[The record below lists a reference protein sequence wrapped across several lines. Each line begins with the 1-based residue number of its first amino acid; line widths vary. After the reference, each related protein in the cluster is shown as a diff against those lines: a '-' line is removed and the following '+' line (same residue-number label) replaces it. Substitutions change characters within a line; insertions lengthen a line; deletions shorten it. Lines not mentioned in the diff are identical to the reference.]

1 VTELEFRSRQSAREE
16 FARLASMWTSLFK
29 TQDEEEVLERI
40 VEGVR
45 LIGLDRVRVYF
56 QSPDRTSWIG
66 MRHLGMHAS
75 FAGHTWPVKRP
86 FDEELSR
93 AHLFQKGVANI
104 PSLSSA
110 EQNLNEWIWV
120 PFLSD
125 DDVVG
130 GLSAD
135 NALSKQPIEPET
147 LEFLESFG
155 LHAFAAIQAAR
166 SIAGTRKLNALL
178 QVSARMQK
186 LLNLSQVLEAT
197 CRSALRFVSVGH
209 CGFVRF
215 DASGDGGTVEAEY
228 PDMGMVGHVVP
239 LRDIPAWIDFMK
251 SRRPFISRDVANDSS
266 LGLSRDILIAKDI
279 RSVMIVP
286 VVTEH
291 GVLGSF
297 GLDSVGEVHD
307 FTKAE
312 LETCQSFAEQVAV
325 AITNAERF
333 DETKQ
338 DVEQLAKLQDSM
350 IAMASPVSRN
360 DLLQTIIQQAVGLLK
375 AKSSGIYQY
384 YPETNELTVIID
396 YNRQDQVGKSL
407 KVGEGMAGQLVES
420 GAPYLIV
427 NDYNEWEGRA
437 KIYADKRIFGSVLA
451 VPLKRAG
458 KVLGVLYIDDE
469 VGRIFTERDARL
481 LGLFADQ
488 AAIALSDAISKD
500 DGTLK
505 RLQMLSRAT
514 ESIISRLPGKRLDE
528 LLSLIAQRTTEV
540 LDAEACGVFLVK
552 QEAFLTLEASFG
564 HAEGQFQK
572 GKSLPITKDPKSGL
586 TGFIAYTGKIFRL
599 AGRALGN
606 NPHVRGEGPHHTAS
620 QKCYSLLAIPLKRK
634 IGDREKLIGLL
645 RIDNKKDQEGRISP
659 NSKFTRE
666 DEWILSI
673 FAETVVLSLERTE
686 FIEQLRK
693 EQESL
698 KRFLDSSP
706 TGVIAVDNR
715 GNITGFNNRAEE
727 ILGYAASDVMLTAV
741 DRLYYEENE
750 AHRIGKDLREGGER
764 LKNYNTYVRSS
775 VGEPIAIKL
784 SATLL
789 YDDDGNRIGS
799 VGYFDRTVSELQSFV
814 FQARQP
820 TAAQDQI
827 DDLQRLAKTII
838 AIVPHTFCRILLRG
852 EAERYLIVEAAH
864 SILGEENWTPRLTES
879 IVLSEWPGLEKL
891 LKQGNPRI
899 IRWSKKGSQP
909 NLERLSRSL
918 GLSSNLQT
926 LLLIPLRFDDIDV
939 GLLEI
944 GELRSERRSRFTDSQ
959 IDLILKAANQ
969 SRRLIAMSLYRV
981 ANRHKEELER
991 LHEAAKVMAQP
1002 VDDFNAALQLIVN
1015 QAALTFDA
1023 DSASL
1028 WSYDEKQNRFS
1039 HDDPVAFGIPAK
1051 EFLLF
1056 RRKQPREQGVA
1067 HTVLERGWIK
1077 VPDILNPDLSYMGP
1091 STRSLLKRIR
1101 ISSFQ
1106 GITLKVGKE
1115 RVGVLY
1121 LNYKKARSFRETDHR
1136 ALENFAAYAALSL
1149 KRAKLASR
1157 LQTAQAMSEAATAM
1171 TAIGDTDATL
1181 TSVVEGTLSAVG
1193 CDAIVLYTYDPTTK
1207 KLAYP
1212 PKYWNVRQPKKAW
1225 PPHSQVPTNSFVYR
1239 SMEED
1244 DIKVVEQVADEPFFK
1259 KSRFA
1264 RVEGIKSCLVIP
1276 LKAADGKVGVMFV
1289 NYRTHHIFTQQEI
1302 KSVKGFADQAA
1313 VAIDNSQL
1321 YSLAERRTR
1330 VLDGLYKSSHTII
1343 KSLQLKRTLNEVAQ
1357 QALHI
1362 VGVHNIKKSFSHVA
1376 LLNNDM
1382 LDFVAASSRQIMATL
1397 NRGMSQINL
1406 ADQDSSHGIAGLAV
1420 QRRGVQNVGY
1430 VRQNKQYRTLYK
1442 YVQSQLSAP
1451 LKIGNDVIG
1460 VISVEH
1466 PDRDA
1471 FTKED
1476 ERNLELLAF
1485 NAAVAIKNAQQHDV
1499 IKTDKERLKT
1509 DKERLESL
1517 HHAAKAMAAATDLNG
1532 ALKKIVEKA
1541 RQMFKAD
1548 SCALWTYDPIKRR
1561 FLRHEPVAIG
1571 ISPRHFEKFKEAEP
1585 KPGRTSHTVLRE
1597 GWKGVPSLSG
1607 PDAKVLGA
1615 RTVQL
1620 LRLIGV
1626 RSFQGVALRVAD
1638 EPIGVLYVNYNEH
1651 RTFDD
1656 ADRGQME
1663 NFARYAALTL
1673 LRSRLA
1679 HEVETYSRSTVAASM
1694 TTLQEPD
1701 KTLDSLTRGTYE
1713 TLGCDAVV
1721 LYQYDETKKRLAY
1734 PPSYCGVV
1742 YPEKAWPRGEPPL
1755 ETVPYR
1761 MLSKKNPTIVE
1772 VTATHKMFKDRQFV
1786 AREHIESCVALPLC
1800 VANKKVGVMFVNY
1813 RDRHLFD
1820 DGELKR
1826 IRLFANQ
1833 AAVAISNLQLYTQ
1846 SQNQTNALTGL
1857 YDAGQTIT
1865 ATLSKPKTLKHIC
1878 RQALKVIEEGNN
1890 RCFSHVATRD
1900 GNSLGFIASSSEQIL
1915 RTLQATSSHVSL
1927 RRPPPRSKRRI
1938 GIAGR
1943 AVLTRRV
1950 RNISDVSKN
1959 SDYNEIR
1966 SWVRS
1971 QLSAPLRVGREVV
1984 GVLSIEHREIA
1995 AFSEQDERNIELLA
2009 AQAAVALKNAQQFE
2023 ELERTKGLVGAR
2035 TALAW
2040 MGMTSSAQGHAIEGH
2055 TSNIAHALELLR
2067 DELSTEDLTE
2077 AQRKLIE
2084 RRLSLIGRQAKGMA
2098 RQIAAPHPWSHSGA
2112 TFPINDFIR
2121 EWIRQ
2126 LKQKDFHTPDFN
2138 VEFRPGKK
2146 NPKVRCSEDWL
2157 REVFDILAENA
2168 IDATDGL
2175 PLRRLLIKTRVEN
2188 EQIEIAFID
2197 NGEGIHKNILK
2208 NLFKERIKKRR
2219 TKGLGIGLL
2228 MTQAIV
2234 QAYDGDIKV
2243 LRAGPGNTTM
2253 VISLPGQQRKAQK

>member
-1 VTELEFRSRQSAREE
+1 MTELEFRSRQRAREE
-16 FARLASMWTSLFK
+16 FARLASICTSLFK
-29 TQDEEEVLERI
+29 TQDEKEVLERI
-40 VEGVR
+40 VEGAR
-45 LIGLDRVRVYF
+45 LIGLERVRVYF

-66 MRHLGMHAS
+66 MRHLGMHAG
-75 FAGHTWPVKRP
+75 FDGNTWPVKRP

-93 AHLFQKGVANI
+93 ARLFQKGASNI

-125 DDVVG
+125 EDVVG

-135 NALSKQPIEPET
+135 NDLSKQPIEPET

-155 LHAFAAIQAAR
+155 VHAFAAIQATR

-239 LRDIPAWIDFMK
+239 LRDIPAWIDFTK

-266 LGLSRDILIAKDI
+266 LGLSRDILMAKDI

-297 GLDSVGEVHD
+297 GLDSVGEFHD

-407 KVGEGMAGQLVES
+407 KVGEGMAGQLVKS

-427 NDYNEWEGRA
+427 KDYNEWEGRA

-469 VGRIFTERDARL
+469 VGRTFTERDARL

-552 QEAFLTLEASFG
+552 QGAFLTLEASFG

-572 GKSLPITKDPKSGL
+572 GKSLPIAKGPKSGL
-586 TGFIAYTGKIFRL
+586 TGFIAHSGKIFRL
-599 AGRALGN
+599 AGRALSN
-606 NPHVRGEGPHHTAS
+606 NPHVRGDGPYHTGS
-620 QKCYSLLAIPLKRK
+620 EKCYSLLAIPLKRK
-634 IGDREKLIGLL
+634 IGNREKLIGLL

-673 FAETVVLSLERTE
+673 FAETVVLALERAE

-698 KRFLDSSP
+698 KRFLNSSP
-706 TGVIAVDNR
+706 TGVIAVDIR
-715 GNITGFNNRAEE
+715 GNITGFNNQAEE
-727 ILGYAASDVMLTAV
+727 ILGYSARDVLHTSV

-750 AHRIGKDLREGGER
+750 ARRIGTDLREAGER

-775 VGEPIAIKL
+775 AGDPIAIKL
-784 SATLL
+784 SATWL

-799 VGYFDRTVSELQSFV
+799 VGYFDRAVSDLQSFV

-820 TAAQDQI
+820 TAVQDQTG
-827 DDLQRLAKTII
+827 DLEKLAKTII
-838 AIVPHTFCRILLRG
+838 SIAPHTFCRILLRG
-852 EAERYLIVEAAH
+852 EADRHLIVEAAH
-864 SILGEENWTPRLTES
+864 SAMGEKNWTPRLAER
-879 IVLSEWPGLEKL
+879 IVVGDWPGLDKL
-891 LKQGNPRI
+891 LKQANPRI
-899 IRWSKKGSQP
+899 IRWSKKSSQP

-918 GLSSNLQT
+918 GFKSSLQT
-926 LLLIPLRFDDIDV
+926 LLLIPLRVDEIDV

-944 GELRSERRSRFTDSQ
+944 GELRAERGSRFTDSQ
-959 IDLILKAANQ
+959 IELILKAASQ
-969 SRRLIAMSLYRV
+969 STRLIAMSLYRI

-991 LHEAAKVMAQP
+991 LHEAAKIMAQP
-1002 VDDFNAALQLIVN
+1002 FDDFTTARQAIVD
-1015 QAALTFDA
+1015 QAALTFGA

-1039 HDDPVAFGIPAK
+1039 HDDPVAFGIPEK
-1051 EFLLF
+1051 EFLSF
-1056 RRKQPREQGVA
+1056 REKQPGSEGVA
-1067 HTVLERGWIK
+1067 RTVLAQDWIG
-1077 VPDILNPDLSYMGP
+1077 VPDILSRDLSFMGA
-1091 STRSLLKRIR
+1091 STRSLLKRNH

-1106 GITLKVGKE
+1106 GITLRVGKE
-1115 RVGVLY
+1115 RVGVIY
-1121 LNYKKARSFRETDHR
+1121 LNYQKARSFRETDHR

-1181 TSVVEGTLSAVG
+1181 TSVVEGTQSAVG
-1193 CDAIVLYTYDPTTK
+1193 CDAIVLYTYDPKTK

-1212 PKYWNVRQPKKAW
+1212 PKYWNVHHADKAW
-1225 PPHSQVPTNSFVYR
+1225 PPHRRVPLNSFVYR
-1239 SMEED
+1239 SIEED
-1244 DIKVVEQVADEPFFK
+1244 EIKPVEQVADEPFFK

-1276 LKAADGKVGVMFV
+1276 LKSADGKVGVMFV
-1289 NYRTHHIFTQQEI
+1289 NYRTHHIFNLQEI
-1302 KSVKGFADQAA
+1302 KSVRSFADQAA
-1313 VAIDNSQL
+1313 VAINNSQL
-1321 YSLAERRTR
+1321 YSLAERRTW

-1343 KSLQLKRTLNEVAQ
+1343 KSLQLKRTLNKVAQ

-1362 VGVHNIKKSFSHVA
+1362 VGVHNITKSFSHVA
-1376 LLNNDM
+1376 LLNDDM

-1397 NRGMSQINL
+1397 RRGMSQINL

-1420 QRRGVQNVGY
+1420 QRRGVQNVGD
-1430 VRQNKQYRTLYK
+1430 VHENKQYRTLYK
-1442 YVQSQLSAP
+1442 YIQSQLSAP
-1451 LKIGNDVIG
+1451 LKIGNEVIG

-1466 PDRDA
+1466 PDREA

-1499 IKTDKERLKT
+1499 IKTDKERL
-1509 DKERLESL
+1509 EGL
-1517 HHAAKAMAAATDLNG
+1517 HQAAKAMAVATDLDG
-1532 ALKKIVEKA
+1532 VLKKIVERA

-1571 ISPRHFEKFKEAEP
+1571 ISPRHFAKFKEEEP

-1607 PDAKVLGA
+1607 PDARLLGP

-1626 RSFQGVALRVAD
+1626 RSFQGIALRVAD
-1638 EPIGVLYVNYNEH
+1638 EPIGVLYVNYNRH

-1673 LRSRLA
+1673 LRARLA

-1713 TLGCDAVV
+1713 TLGCDALV

-1734 PPSYCGVV
+1734 PPSYCGVN

-1761 MLSKKNPTIVE
+1761 MLSKPNPTIVE

-1800 VANKKVGVMFVNY
+1800 VANKKVGVMFINY
-1813 RDRHLFD
+1813 RERHLFD

-1865 ATLSKPKTLKHIC
+1865 ETLSKPKTLKNIC
-1878 RQALKVIEEGNN
+1878 RQALKVIEQGNI
-1890 RCFSHVATRD
+1890 RSFSHVAIRD
-1900 GNSLGFIASSSEQIL
+1900 GNTLGFVSSSSEPIL
-1915 RTLQATSSHVSL
+1915 RTLQTTSSHVSL
-1927 RRPPPRSKRRI
+1927 RRPAPRSKRRI

-1943 AVLTRRV
+1943 AVITRQV
-1950 RNISDVSKN
+1950 RNVPDVSKN

-1966 SWVRS
+1966 SWVNS

-1984 GVLSIEHREIA
+1984 GVLSVEHKNIA

-2055 TSNIAHALELLR
+2055 SSNIAHAVELLR
-2067 DELSTEDLTE
+2067 EELSTENLTA

-2084 RRLSLIGRQAKGMA
+2084 RRLRLIDRQAKGMA
-2098 RQIAAPHPWSHSGA
+2098 RQIMAPHPWSQSGA

-2121 EWIRQ
+2121 EWVRR
-2126 LKQKDFHTPDFN
+2126 LKQKDFFAPDFK
-2138 VEFRPGKK
+2138 VEFKAEKR
-2146 NPKVRCSEDWL
+2146 NPKLRCSQEWL

-2168 IDATDGL
+2168 VDATDGL
-2175 PLRRLLIKTRVEN
+2175 PLRRLMIKTRIEN

-2208 NLFKERIKKRR
+2208 SLFKERIKKRR

-2253 VISLPGQQRKAQK
+2253 VIYLPEQQRKARQ